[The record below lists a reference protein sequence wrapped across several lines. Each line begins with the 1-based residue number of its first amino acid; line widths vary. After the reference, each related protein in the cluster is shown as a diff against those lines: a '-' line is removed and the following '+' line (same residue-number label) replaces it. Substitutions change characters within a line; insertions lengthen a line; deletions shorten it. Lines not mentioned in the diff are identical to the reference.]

1 MRVFLRT
8 LVILLMLAVSVPGH
22 AHQLPAPEPA
32 PTAYSPVT
40 QPPAGQYLF
49 VEFWVAITGTGQLP
63 MLCID
68 FPGYHFDA
76 AQGQLTPFADTELPQ
91 LAASDWGVAG
101 NGTSRA
107 GTAGCGAASGL
118 EPVTSFPYTTTL
130 HIATGEPVD
139 YAVDLRAAPI
149 ALQAISAGGTL
160 TTTIDGTE
168 VILAAGEDWSRTVT
182 VDLETAEFTGQY
194 QVTSAVTNYGWQS
207 RTNIQRA
214 EQFVWLPLLV
224 R

>member
-1 MRVFLRT
+1 MRVILRT
-8 LVILLMLAVSVPGH
+8 LVILLTLAVSAPGH
-22 AHQLPAPEPA
+22 ARQLHTPAPA
-32 PTAYSPVT
+32 TTASPPVT
-40 QPPAGQYLF
+40 QAPTGQYLF

-76 AQGQLTPFADTELPQ
+76 AQGRLTPFADTELPQ
-91 LAASDWGVAG
+91 LAASDWGLAG

-107 GTAGCGAASGL
+107 GAAGCGAASGL
-118 EPVTSFPYTTTL
+118 EPVNSLPYTTTL
-130 HIATGEPVD
+130 HIATGEPD
-139 YAVDLRAAPI
+139 NYGVDLRAAPV

-168 VILAAGEDWSRTVT
+168 VILAAGEDWSHTVT

-194 QVTSAVTNYGWQS
+194 QVTSSVTNYGWQS

>member
-1 MRVFLRT
+1 MRVIFRT
-8 LVILLMLAVSVPGH
+8 LVILLMLTVSAPGY
-22 AHQLPAPEPA
+22 ARRLPAPEPA
-32 PTAYSPVT
+32 TTAKPPVT

-68 FPGYHFDA
+68 FPGYHFDE
-76 AQGQLTPFADTELPQ
+76 AQDRLIPFADAELPQ
-91 LAASDWGVAG
+91 LAASDWGLAG

-107 GTAGCGAASGL
+107 GAAGCGAAGGL
-118 EPVTSFPYTTTL
+118 EPVNSLPYTTTL
-130 HIATGEPVD
+130 NVATGEPD
-139 YAVDLRAAPI
+139 NYGVDLRAAPV

-168 VILAAGEDWSRTVT
+168 VLLAAGEDWSHTVT

-194 QVTSAVTNYGWQS
+194 QVTSSVTNYGWQS

>member
-8 LVILLMLAVSVPGH
+8 LVILLTLAVS
-22 AHQLPAPEPA
+22 APSQARQTYTPESA
-32 PTAYSPVT
+32 ATANPPIT

-49 VEFWVAITGTGQLP
+49 VEFWVAIAGTGQLP

-76 AQGQLTPFADTELPQ
+76 AQGRLAPFADAELPQ
-91 LAASDWGVAG
+91 LAASDWGLAG

-107 GTAGCGAASGL
+107 GAAGCGAASGL
-118 EPVTSFPYTTTL
+118 EPVNSLPYTTTL
-130 HIATGEPVD
+130 HIATGEPD
-139 YAVDLRAAPI
+139 DFGVDLRTARV

-168 VILAAGEDWSRTVT
+168 VILATGEDWSRTVT
-182 VDLETAEFTGQY
+182 VDLATDAFTGQY
-194 QVTSAVTNYGWQS
+194 QVTSSVTNYGWQS

-214 EQFVWLPLLV
+214 EQVVWLPLLV